1 VLILLPGPALNAY
14 NDIPSLTGDEPS
26 SLSPAECLIVIDSGY
41 TQTTVTPVVYG
52 RPIHSAIRRLELG
65 GKQLTNYL
73 KELISLRHYGLMD
86 DPYLVSQI
94 KEDACFVTQD
104 LKHDAEITWKGN
116 RSAKN
121 TPTTATAQIDIV
133 QEYVLPDYL
142 NTFRGHL
149 RPLDPARNT
158 PAARF
163 GPDAT
168 NQAANAASR
177 EESFPLGNERFMVPE
192 LIFTPSDIGM
202 PQAGLAEVIV
212 QSLSTLPA
220 GLWPAMLA
228 NVIVVGGNAKLPGFV
243 ERLESDLRSLT
254 PADCM
259 LRVRSP
265 KE

>member
-1 VLILLPGPALNAY
+1 VLIVWLGPALNAY

-26 SLSPAECLIVIDSGY
+26 SISPAECILVVDSGY
-41 TQTTVTPVVYG
+41 TQTTVTPVIYG
-52 RPIHSAIRRLELG
+52 RPLHSAIRRLELG

-94 KEDACFVTQD
+94 KEDACFVSQD
-104 LKHDAEITWKGN
+104 FKHDTEFAWKGH
-116 RSAKN
+116 RSLKIP
-121 TPTTATAQIDIV
+121 TPETVRTDIV

-142 NTFRGHL
+142 STFRGHL

-163 GPDAT
+163 GPDAAS
-168 NQAANAASR
+168 QAASAASR
-177 EESFPLGNERFMVPE
+177 EEFFPLGNERFVVPE

-202 PQAGLAEVIV
+202 PEAGLAEVIV

-228 NVIVVGGNAKLPGFV
+228 NVIVVGGNAKLAGFV
-243 ERLESDLRSLT
+243 ERLERELRALT

-265 KE
+265 EE

>member
-1 VLILLPGPALNAY
+1 MNAY
-14 NDIPSLTGDEPS
+14 NDITSLTGDAPS
-26 SLSPAECLIVIDSGY
+26 TTSPAECILVVDSGY

-52 RPIHSAIRRLELG
+52 RPVHSAIRRLELG

-104 LKHDAEITWKGN
+104 FKRDTELSWKEN
-116 RSAKN
+116 RSFKKPAADIPQN
-121 TPTTATAQIDIV
+121 DIV

-142 NTFRGHL
+142 TAFRGHL

-163 GPDAT
+163 GPDAI
-168 NQAANAASR
+168 NQAANTTTR
-177 EESFPLGNERFMVPE
+177 EEFFPLGNERFVVPE

-202 PQAGLAEVIV
+202 PQAGLPEVIV
-212 QSLSTLPA
+212 QSLSTLPT
-220 GLWPAMLA
+220 GLWPVMLA
-228 NVIVVGGNAKLPGFV
+228 NVIVVGGNSKLPGFV
-243 ERLESDLRSLT
+243 ERLENELRSMT

-265 KE
+265 EE